1 MRCAFDNCVRVACD
15 EMFDLTSDRRAE
27 EGGGDWEPDRR
38 RGPPASRRCYRYYAG
53 CGVGELNGTKYPVT
67 RKYIVSAI
75 PLPVASATPRTGFST
90 TNRVY
95 GPIPVSLPST
105 QRRKVYLYDPR
116 RNELGPAPRRAT
128 NRLGVAGLRDARV
141 RQSRTATLQQRPIQV
156 GVHSRELT
164 TRAAEKSQQDF

>member
-1 MRCAFDNCVRVACD
+1 MILPLVIHRQEETHLPIYQWRSLKSHCSITTWIGTALIHEQPAP
-15 EMFDLTSDRRAE
+15 RRAPN
-27 EGGGDWEPDRR
+27 GHGDIGRSSPWLLVSAKATRR
-38 RGPPASRRCYRYYAG
+38 SRTRR
-53 CGVGELNGTKYPVT
+53 TT
-67 RKYIVSAI
+67 RKA
-75 PLPVASATPRTGFST
+75 
-90 TNRVY
+90 
-95 GPIPVSLPST
+95 
-105 QRRKVYLYDPR
+105 YLYDPR